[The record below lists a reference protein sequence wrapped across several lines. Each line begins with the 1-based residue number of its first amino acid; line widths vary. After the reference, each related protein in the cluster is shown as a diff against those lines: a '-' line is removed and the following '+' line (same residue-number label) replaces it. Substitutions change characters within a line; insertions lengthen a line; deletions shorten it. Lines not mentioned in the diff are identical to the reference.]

1 MGKAKKPKPKVEPT
15 EATEGEGEP
24 HDEEI
29 ISLSNKGEAEQVE
42 ERWEEVVEHSLSA
55 VRSRTGRDTKTM
67 DEVFDKPTL
76 MTLYKMISNG
86 FLENLDY
93 PISTGKEA
101 NVFHAKSPGDRSI
114 CVKIYRVNTATFHD
128 MLPYIMGD
136 PRFSGLKR
144 DKRNLVQ
151 AWAQK
156 EYRNLGRMLEAGAR
170 VPEPIACQEN
180 VLLMEFVGSEEHPG
194 RLLKDTPPQTQEDA
208 KRIHDRLLSD
218 YVKMVRNAGL
228 VHADFSEFNVLLDE
242 KGEPV
247 IIDCGQAVL
256 TTHPMADEFIRR
268 DANNFCRYFRKFGVK
283 TTPEQFLKKCRWRQD
298 DPAPPESRE
307 AKS

>member
-1 MGKAKKPKPKVEPT
+1 MAKRKAPT
-15 EATEGEGEP
+15 PADEALDLE
-24 HDEEI
+24 DEEGTGEDTV
-29 ISLSNKGEAEQVE
+29 SLATPNEREQFE
-42 ERWEEVVEHSLSA
+42 ERWEEVVERSVSA

-76 MTLYKMISNG
+76 MTLYKLISNG
-86 FLENLDY
+86 LLESLDY

-101 NVFHAKSPGDRSI
+101 NVFHATSPGEQAV
-114 CVKIYRVNTATFHD
+114 CVKIYRINTSTFHD

-136 PRFSGLKR
+136 PRFQGLKR

-170 VPEPIACQEN
+170 VPEPIACQGN
-180 VLLMEFVGSEEHPG
+180 VLLMEFVGSAEHPG
-194 RLLKDTPPQTQEDA
+194 RLLKDEPPQTAEHA

-228 VHADFSEFNVLLDE
+228 VHADFSEFNVLLSAA
-242 KGEPV
+242 GEPV

-256 TTHPMADEFIRR
+256 VSHPMADEFIRR
-268 DANNFCRYFRKFGVK
+268 DANNFARYWKKFGMK
-283 TTPEQFLKKCRWRQD
+283 TTPEQFLKKCKW
-298 DPAPPESRE
+298 PPEERRTARGE
-307 AKS
+307 DNR